1 MIFEDSGD
9 IMSIISYTPSAA
21 PVTTMIHIQKGIL
34 EDAGTFIKGL
44 AGVEKAALIT
54 DTNVAPLY
62 GSKVL
67 EALKKEGIESSI
79 YAIQAGEEHKHLG
92 TVRELYDFFDEI
104 GITRTD
110 VIVALG
116 GGVVGDIA
124 GMAAATYLRGVKIVQ
139 IPTTLLAQVD
149 SAVGGKT
156 GVDLKSGKNR
166 VGVFHQPSI
175 VLTDPEVLSTLP
187 PEQLACGMA
196 EVIKYACIKDSGLF
210 EELEKGITS
219 IDMEKVIR
227 VCCEIKSGIVER
239 DSHDRGE
246 RKLLNFGHTIGHA
259 VERYY
264 NYQGYLHGQAV
275 AIGMCMLLKACCEIG
290 GCRAEEAERIRALCR
305 LYALPETAEIPKH
318 ELIELFS
325 KDKKQEGSMLHLV
338 LLHGIGQGYLY
349 PCRAQELERYL

>member
-1 MIFEDSGD
+1 MNT
-9 IMSIISYTPSAA
+9 ISYTPSAVPA
-21 PVTTMIHIQKGIL
+21 TTTIHIQNGIL
-34 EDAGTFIKGL
+34 ADVGTFIKQL
-44 AGVEKAALIT
+44 SGVEKAALVT

-67 EALKKEGIESSI
+67 EALQKKGITASL
-79 YAIQAGEEHKHLG
+79 YAIQAGEAHKHLG
-92 TVRELYDFFDEI
+92 TVQELYDFFDEI

-110 VIVALG
+110 VVVALG

-124 GMAAATYLRGVKIVQ
+124 GMAAATYLRGVRIVQ

-149 SAVGGKT
+149 SAIGGKT

-175 VLTDPEVLSTLP
+175 VLTDPQVLSTLP

-196 EVIKYACIKDSGLF
+196 EVIKYACIKDSDLF
-210 EELEKGITS
+210 AELEKGMNC
-219 IDMEKVIR
+219 IDIEKVIR

-290 GCRAEEAERIRALCR
+290 GCRAEEAERIRKICR
-305 LYALPETAEIPKH
+305 LYGLPESAEVPKQ
-318 ELIELFS
+318 ELIKLFG